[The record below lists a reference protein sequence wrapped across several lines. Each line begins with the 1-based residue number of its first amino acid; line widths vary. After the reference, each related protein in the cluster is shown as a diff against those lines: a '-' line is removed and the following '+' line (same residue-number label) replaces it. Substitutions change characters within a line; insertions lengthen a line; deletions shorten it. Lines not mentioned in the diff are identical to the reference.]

1 MKKSNKNL
9 PRHQAGHVAL
19 KGGTGGITGMYGL
32 DNYLETYKIDRTFRI
47 QTPDSLDPD
56 ETVSDMPWVVSEVPG
71 IGSGHPIV
79 ARVFIQSA
87 EAIRQKTFKRK
98 TDEKKL
104 LMLMH
109 SCKEDLLICEKA
121 HNELLSEYEHIL
133 RKIAK
138 EGIER
143 DGKALNPFPQIHD
156 LSSRVTVFLT
166 ALKRSFQS
174 IARVFGE
181 FYEKN
186 ITNPRFDKIIS
197 YLKQQKPE
205 YKPYMDFFTC
215 TQGDVTNLL
224 DLRNYQ
230 EHPTDDKKTVIYNFR
245 VTPKGIR
252 PPSWHVTGRPE
263 SPIVEDM
270 KATINFM
277 IQFAETNFFYCLLDN
292 LSGWIPW
299 RLVEIPPENRNM
311 NCPIRYSLEIDMS
324 QLQRKSSNVIE
335 HGDSPYGKEHPR
347 PES

>member
-1 MKKSNKNL
+1 M
-9 PRHQAGHVAL
+9 PRHQAGGVTL

-32 DNYLETYKIDRTFRI
+32 DKYLEIYKVDHTFRV

-56 ETVSDMPWVVSEVPG
+56 ETVPDMPWVVSEVPG
-71 IGSGHPIV
+71 IGSGNPIV

-87 EAIRQKTFKRK
+87 KAIRQKTFKRM

-121 HNELLSEYEHIL
+121 YNALISEYEQIL
-133 RKIAK
+133 KRIEH

-156 LSSRVTVFLT
+156 LSFQVTAFLT
-166 ALKRSFQS
+166 AIKRSFQL
-174 IARVFGE
+174 IVRVFDE

-197 YLKQQKPE
+197 YLKRQKPE
-205 YKPYMDFFTC
+205 YKPYIDFLTR
-215 TQGDVTNLL
+215 TQENVTNLL

-230 EHPTDDKKTVIYNFR
+230 EHPTDDKKTVIYNLR
-245 VTPKGIR
+245 LTPKGIC
-252 PPSWHVTGRPE
+252 PPCWHVTGKPE
-263 SPIVEDM
+263 SPIIEDM
-270 KATINFM
+270 KAIINFM
-277 IQFAETNFFYCLLDN
+277 IQFAETNFFYCFVDN

-299 RLVEIPPENRNM
+299 RLVEIPPENRNKD
-311 NCPIRYSLEIDMS
+311 CPIRYSLEIDMS
-324 QLQRKSSNVIE
+324 
-335 HGDSPYGKEHPR
+335 
-347 PES
+347 